1 MESVHRDIGR
11 CEVLFDGGE
20 KSGGHVADDFADLV
34 RMPSVR
40 LDVLAEGFQALPA
53 PAGSGEN
60 NAAFFAVAIYEHRD
74 VLVPFLRL
82 REAARLQTFP
92 DNYFFEG
99 PKTAQYSQVG
109 NAVPPFLAF
118 QIAKVVWSIFSDRD

>member
-1 MESVHRDIGR
+1 
-11 CEVLFDGGE
+11 
-20 KSGGHVADDFADLV
+20 
-34 RMPSVR
+34 VR